1 VAAATAVPRSTDR
14 YLGGDSASKSLYER
28 ALNVMPGGNS
38 RHTLVMDPYPIYAA
52 SGQGCIVTDVEGQ
65 ERIDFVN
72 NYTSL
77 ILGHSH
83 PGVTEAVARVIGNG
97 TAFSLPTETD
107 IRLAELLVER
117 IPYIDQVR
125 FANSG
130 SEGVLL
136 AIRAAR
142 AATGRSKIAKFEG
155 CYHGIYD
162 YAQASDSS
170 RPKNWGES
178 ERPAT
183 TLEPSMAK
191 SLETEVVTL
200 PLNDIEV
207 CGALIDEHR
216 DDLAAVLLD
225 PLPAALGLIPPE
237 PAFVAAIRAKTR
249 ECGALLIADEVL
261 SFRIDYRGACHR
273 FGIEPDLVSLG
284 KIIGGGFPVGAVA
297 GKADVMSVFDHRD
310 GELVHHGGTYNGN
323 PVTMVAGY
331 ETMKRLTPDVF
342 TEFDRLGDR
351 VRTGLQEVLRRH
363 GIEAVA
369 TGRGS
374 LFAVVPGNEP
384 PKDFRAVFSARSA
397 APQIQKIA
405 LEIAQPGHAD
415 GRPRPVRRALDT
427 DGRRGDRP
435 LSGGRRQRRPLGA
448 PAPSPAAAEG
458 GQELATAEGRR
469 PPLRSEVCGLARLPQ
484 RPAGAPAHPVEFNVV
499 PGGGRAARP
508 GPGCGSQVRSG

>member
-1 VAAATAVPRSTDR
+1 MNDVSRPVAAATAAPRSTDR
-14 YLGGDSASKSLYER
+14 YLGEDSTSKSLYER
-28 ALNVMPGGNS
+28 ALDVMPGGNS

-52 SGQGCIVTDVEGQ
+52 SGHGCIVTDVEGQ

-207 CGALIDEHR
+207 CGALIDEHG

-225 PLPAALGLIPPE
+225 PLPAALGLIPPR
-237 PAFVAAIRAKTR
+237 ADFVAAIRAKTR

-297 GKADVMSVFDHRD
+297 GKADVMKVFDHRD

-342 TEFDRLGDR
+342 AEFDRLGDR
-351 VRTGLQEVLRRH
+351 VRDGLQEVLRRH

-374 LFAVVPGNEP
+374 LFSVVPGDEP
-384 PKDFRAVFSARSA
+384 PKDFRAVFTARSA
-397 APQIQKIA
+397 APQLQKIA
-405 LEIAQPGHAD
+405 LEMLNRGMLMGARGLFGALSTPMGDAEIDRFLEAAD
-415 GRPRPVRRALDT
+415 G
-427 DGRRGDRP
+427 
-435 LSGGRRQRRPLGA
+435 
-448 PAPSPAAAEG
+448 
-458 GQELATAEGRR
+458 
-469 PPLRSEVCGLARLPQ
+469 
-484 RPAGAPAHPVEFNVV
+484 
-499 PGGGRAARP
+499 AARWVR
-508 GPGCGSQVRSG
+508 GSSDPLPP

>member
-1 VAAATAVPRSTDR
+1 MKFTPSRRSTDR
-14 YLGGDSASKSLYER
+14 YLGEDSASRSLYDR
-28 ALNVMPGGNS
+28 ALQVMPGGNS

-52 SGQGCIVTDVEGQ
+52 SGRGCMVTDVEGE

-107 IRLAELLVER
+107 IRLAELLIDRV
-117 IPYIDQVR
+117 PYIDQVR

-136 AIRAAR
+136 AVRAAR

-170 RPKNWGES
+170 RPRNWGDS

-191 SLETEVVTL
+191 SLETDVITL
-200 PLNDIEV
+200 PLNDIAV
-207 CGALIDEHR
+207 CSALIDEHR
-216 DDLAAVLLD
+216 DDLAAVLFD
-225 PLPAALGLIPPE
+225 PLPAALGLIPPAPE
-237 PAFVAAIRAKTR
+237 FVSALRAKTR

-273 FGIEPDLVSLG
+273 LGVEPDLVSLG

-297 GKADVMSVFDHRD
+297 GKADVMEVFDHRD

-342 TEFDRLGDR
+342 DELEKLGDR
-351 VRTGLQEVLRRH
+351 ARSGLGEVLGKH

-374 LFAVVPGNEP
+374 LFATVPGNEP
-384 PKDFRAVFSARSA
+384 PRDFRAVFTARSA
-397 APQIQKIA
+397 APQLQRIA
-405 LEIAQPGHAD
+405 REMFNRGILMGARGLFGALSTPMGDAEIDRFLEAAD
-415 GRPRPVRRALDT
+415 G
-427 DGRRGDRP
+427 
-435 LSGGRRQRRPLGA
+435 
-448 PAPSPAAAEG
+448 AAEYV
-458 GQELATAEGRR
+458 LADRR
-469 PPLRSEVCGLARLPQ
+469 SL
-484 RPAGAPAHPVEFNVV
+484 
-499 PGGGRAARP
+499 
-508 GPGCGSQVRSG
+508 

>member
-1 VAAATAVPRSTDR
+1 MTGTSTER
-14 YLGGDSASKSLYER
+14 YLLEDSASRSLYER
-28 ALNVMPGGNS
+28 ALQVMPGGNS

-65 ERIDFVN
+65 DRIDFVN

-83 PGVTEAVARVIGNG
+83 PEVTEAVAQVIGKG

-107 IRLAELLVER
+107 IRLAELLIER
-117 IPYIDQVR
+117 IPCIDQIR

-136 AIRAAR
+136 AVRAAR
-142 AATGRSKIAKFEG
+142 AATGRCKIAKFEG

-170 RPKNWGES
+170 RPRNWGDA

-191 SLETEVVTL
+191 SLEAEVVTL
-200 PLNDIEV
+200 PLNDIDV
-207 CGALIDEHR
+207 CSDLIDEHR
-216 DDLAAVLLD
+216 DDLAAVLID
-225 PLPAALGLIPPE
+225 PLPAALGLIPPDPE
-237 PAFVAAIRAKTR
+237 FVTALRAKTR

-273 FGIEPDLVSLG
+273 LGVEPDLVALG

-297 GKADVMSVFDHRD
+297 GTAEVMSVFDHRD
-310 GELVHHGGTYNGN
+310 RELVHHGGTYNGN

-331 ETMKRLTPDVF
+331 ETMGRLTPDVF
-342 TEFDRLGDR
+342 DEFDRLGDR
-351 VRTGLQEVLRRH
+351 VRDGLQQVLRRR

-374 LFAVVPGNEP
+374 LFAVVPGTEP
-384 PKDFRAVFSARSA
+384 PKNFRAVFTARST
-397 APQIQKIA
+397 APQLQGIA
-405 LEIAQPGHAD
+405 REMFNRGILMGARGLFGSLSTPMGDAEIDRFLEAAD
-415 GRPRPVRRALDT
+415 
-427 DGRRGDRP
+427 
-435 LSGGRRQRRPLGA
+435 S
-448 PAPSPAAAEG
+448 AAAHV
-458 GQELATAEGRR
+458 LAA
-469 PPLRSEVCGLARLPQ
+469 
-484 RPAGAPAHPVEFNVV
+484 
-499 PGGGRAARP
+499 
-508 GPGCGSQVRSG
+508 

>member
-1 VAAATAVPRSTDR
+1 MNDVSMPVAAVEADCRSTVR
-14 YLGGDSASKSLYER
+14 YLGEDSASRSLHER
-28 ALNVMPGGNS
+28 ALHVMPGGNS
-38 RHTLVMDPYPIYAA
+38 RHTLVMDPYSIYAA

-65 ERIDFVN
+65 KRIDFVN

-83 PGVTEAVARVIGNG
+83 PEVMDAVARVIRGG
-97 TAFSLPTETD
+97 TAFSLPTESD

-117 IPYIDQVR
+117 IPCIEQVR

-170 RPKNWGES
+170 RPKNWGKS
-178 ERPAT
+178 YRPAT

-191 SLETEVVTL
+191 SLATEVVTL

-207 CGALIDEHR
+207 CRALIDEYR
-216 DDLAAVLLD
+216 DDLAAVVLD
-225 PLPAALGLIPPE
+225 PLPAALGLIAPNPE
-237 PAFVAAIRAKTR
+237 FVAAIRASTK

-297 GKADVMSVFDHRD
+297 GRADVMSVFDHRD

-342 TEFDRLGDR
+342 AEFDRLGDR
-351 VRTGLQEVLRRH
+351 VRTGLRQVLRRH
-363 GIEAVA
+363 GIEATA
-369 TGRGS
+369 TGCGS
-374 LFAVVPGNEP
+374 LFSVVPGNEP
-384 PKDFRAVFSARSA
+384 PRDFRAVFTARSA
-397 APQIQKIA
+397 APQLRKIA
-405 LEIAQPGHAD
+405 LEMLNRGMLMGARGLFGALSTPMGDAEIDRFLEAAD
-415 GRPRPVRRALDT
+415 G
-427 DGRRGDRP
+427 
-435 LSGGRRQRRPLGA
+435 
-448 PAPSPAAAEG
+448 AASYTR
-458 GQELATAEGRR
+458 TARD
-469 PPLRSEVCGLARLPQ
+469 
-484 RPAGAPAHPVEFNVV
+484 
-499 PGGGRAARP
+499 
-508 GPGCGSQVRSG
+508 

>member
-1 VAAATAVPRSTDR
+1 MTGTSTER
-14 YLGGDSASKSLYER
+14 YLLEDSASRSLYER
-28 ALNVMPGGNS
+28 ALQVMPGGNS

-65 ERIDFVN
+65 DRIDFVN

-83 PGVTEAVARVIGNG
+83 PEVTEAVSRVIRQG

-107 IRLAELLVER
+107 IHLAELLIER
-117 IPYIDQVR
+117 IPCIDQIR

-136 AIRAAR
+136 AVRAAR
-142 AATGRSKIAKFEG
+142 AATGRGKIAKFEG

-170 RPKNWGES
+170 RPRNWGDA

-191 SLETEVVTL
+191 SLEAEVVTL

-207 CGALIDEHR
+207 CSDLIDEHR
-216 DDLAAVLLD
+216 DDLAAVLID
-225 PLPAALGLIPPE
+225 PLPAALGLIPPHPE
-237 PAFVAAIRAKTR
+237 FVTALRAKAR

-273 FGIEPDLVSLG
+273 LGVEPDLVALG

-297 GKADVMSVFDHRD
+297 GTAEVMSVFDHRD

-331 ETMKRLTPDVF
+331 ETMRRLTPDVF
-342 TEFDRLGDR
+342 DEFDRLGDR
-351 VRTGLQEVLRRH
+351 VRDGLQQVLRRH
-363 GIEAVA
+363 GIEAVP

-374 LFAVVPGNEP
+374 LFAVVPGTEP
-384 PKDFRAVFSARSA
+384 PKNFRAVFTARSA
-397 APQIQKIA
+397 APQLQSIA
-405 LEIAQPGHAD
+405 REMFNRGILMGARGLFGSLSTPMGDAEIDGFLEAAD
-415 GRPRPVRRALDT
+415 G
-427 DGRRGDRP
+427 
-435 LSGGRRQRRPLGA
+435 
-448 PAPSPAAAEG
+448 AAAHV
-458 GQELATAEGRR
+458 LAA
-469 PPLRSEVCGLARLPQ
+469 
-484 RPAGAPAHPVEFNVV
+484 
-499 PGGGRAARP
+499 
-508 GPGCGSQVRSG
+508 

>member
-1 VAAATAVPRSTDR
+1 MSEALARRACSATRTDRRSTDR
-14 YLGGDSASKSLYER
+14 YLREDSASRSLYER
-28 ALNVMPGGNS
+28 ALHVMPGGNS
-38 RHTLVMDPYPIYAA
+38 RHTLVMDPYPIYAT

-77 ILGHSH
+77 MLGHSH
-83 PGVTEAVARVIGNG
+83 PAVTEAVARVIRNG

-107 IRLAELLVER
+107 IRLAELLIDR

-170 RPKNWGES
+170 RPKNWGDLEK
-178 ERPAT
+178 PAT

-191 SLETEVVTL
+191 SLEKDVVTL
-200 PLNDIEV
+200 PLNNIEV
-207 CGALIDEHR
+207 CSDLIDEHR

-225 PLPAALGLIPPE
+225 PLPAALGLIPPSTQ
-237 PAFVAAIRAKTR
+237 FVSALRARTR

-261 SFRIDYRGACHR
+261 SFRIDYRGACHLL
-273 FGIEPDLVSLG
+273 GIEPDLVALG

-297 GKADVMSVFDHRD
+297 GKAEVMSVFDHRD

-331 ETMKRLTPDVF
+331 ETMKRLTPEVF
-342 TEFDRLGDR
+342 DRLDRLGDR
-351 VRTGLQEVLRRH
+351 VRSGLQQVLSRH

-374 LFAVVPGNEP
+374 LFAVVPGNKP
-384 PKDFRAVFSARSA
+384 PNDFRALFTARST
-397 APQIQKIA
+397 APQLQRIA
-405 LEIAQPGHAD
+405 LEMLNRGILMGARGLFGALSTPMGDAEIDRFLEAAD
-415 GRPRPVRRALDT
+415 G
-427 DGRRGDRP
+427 
-435 LSGGRRQRRPLGA
+435 
-448 PAPSPAAAEG
+448 AAAHV
-458 GQELATAEGRR
+458 LAA
-469 PPLRSEVCGLARLPQ
+469 
-484 RPAGAPAHPVEFNVV
+484 
-499 PGGGRAARP
+499 
-508 GPGCGSQVRSG
+508 

>member
-1 VAAATAVPRSTDR
+1 MTGTSTER
-14 YLGGDSASKSLYER
+14 YLLEDSASRSLYER
-28 ALNVMPGGNS
+28 ALQVMPGGNS

-65 ERIDFVN
+65 DRIDFVN

-83 PGVTEAVARVIGNG
+83 PEVTEAVAQVIGKG

-107 IRLAELLVER
+107 IRLAELLIER
-117 IPYIDQVR
+117 IPCIDQIR

-136 AIRAAR
+136 AVRAAR
-142 AATGRSKIAKFEG
+142 AATGRCKIAKFEG

-170 RPKNWGES
+170 RPRNWGDA

-191 SLETEVVTL
+191 SLEAEVVTL
-200 PLNDIEV
+200 PLNDIDV
-207 CGALIDEHR
+207 CSDLIDEHR
-216 DDLAAVLLD
+216 DDLAAVLID
-225 PLPAALGLIPPE
+225 PLPAALGLIPPDPE
-237 PAFVAAIRAKTR
+237 FVTALRAKTR

-273 FGIEPDLVSLG
+273 LGVEPDLVALG

-297 GKADVMSVFDHRD
+297 GTAEVMSVFDHRD
-310 GELVHHGGTYNGN
+310 RELVHHGGTYNGN

-331 ETMKRLTPDVF
+331 ETMGRLTPDVF
-342 TEFDRLGDR
+342 DEFDRLGDR
-351 VRTGLQEVLRRH
+351 VRDGLQQVLRRR

-374 LFAVVPGNEP
+374 LFAVVPGTEP
-384 PKDFRAVFSARSA
+384 PKNFRAVFTARSA
-397 APQIQKIA
+397 APQLQSIA
-405 LEIAQPGHAD
+405 REMFNRGILMGARGLFGSLSTPMGDAEIDRFLEAAD
-415 GRPRPVRRALDT
+415 
-427 DGRRGDRP
+427 
-435 LSGGRRQRRPLGA
+435 S
-448 PAPSPAAAEG
+448 AAAHV
-458 GQELATAEGRR
+458 LAA
-469 PPLRSEVCGLARLPQ
+469 
-484 RPAGAPAHPVEFNVV
+484 
-499 PGGGRAARP
+499 
-508 GPGCGSQVRSG
+508 